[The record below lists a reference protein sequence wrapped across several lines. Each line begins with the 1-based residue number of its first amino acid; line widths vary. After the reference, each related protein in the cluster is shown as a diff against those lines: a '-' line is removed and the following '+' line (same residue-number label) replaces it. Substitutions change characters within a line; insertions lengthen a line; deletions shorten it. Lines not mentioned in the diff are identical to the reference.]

1 MRQFVALVSRDPN
14 GGFLATFPDLPGCVV
29 SVAALE
35 DVPHVAIAALS
46 ERLDAMQVRGEPIPE
61 PSAAANLKS
70 HPDHVGAIALPIPV
84 GDDDP
89 LFHAASNDE
98 WPDAE
103 A

>member
-1 MRQFVALVSRDPN
+1 MRQFVALIFRDPN
-14 GGFLATFPDLPGCVV
+14 GGFVTTFPDLPGCVV

-35 DVPHVAIAALS
+35 DVPHVATAALD
-46 ERLDAMQVRGEPIPE
+46 ERLDAMQARGEPIPE
-61 PSAAANLKS
+61 PSKIGNLKGC
-70 HPDHVGAIALPIPV
+70 PNNAGAIALPIPA
-84 GDDDP
+84 GDDDT